1 MHTQF
6 EWDTDK
12 ATSNWA
18 KHRIDFETAVRAFAD
33 PFLLTE
39 HDRIE
44 HGERRWRSVG
54 MVNGHLILF
63 IAHTVREEEDDS
75 IEVIRIISARKADPK
90 ERKRYEQNR

>member
-54 MVNGHLILF
+54 MVDGHLILF

>member
-1 MHTQF
+1 M
-6 EWDTDK
+6 
-12 ATSNWA
+12 
-18 KHRIDFETAVRAFAD
+18 RAFAD

>member
-12 ATSNWA
+12 APSNWA

-54 MVNGHLILF
+54 MVDGHLILF

-75 IEVIRIISARKADPK
+75 IEVVRIISARKADPK

>member
-6 EWDTDK
+6 EWDPEK
-12 ATSNWA
+12 AASNWT

-33 PFLLTE
+33 PFMLTE

-44 HGERRWRSVG
+44 HGEHRWRSVG
-54 MVNGHLILF
+54 MVDGHLILF
-63 IAHTVREEEDDS
+63 IAHTVREEEGDG